1 MIAGTL
7 EDLAEV
13 EDNEEYFDAVVM
25 SEVVEHVSNLDG
37 FLSNSTRLL
46 KASDQA
52 ISNMSRE
59 VSLN

>member
-25 SEVVEHVSNLDG
+25 SEVVEHVSNLDD